1 MNNNKTFYA
10 LLAVLMF
17 LLLGCSEE
25 NKKVEEDGQLKKI
38 EGYWQGAI
46 QVPNQPLPIS
56 VTFDSQS
63 GAISIPVQGISDFP
77 LTAID
82 FADPDLHFEMNV
94 QNQQLVFEGAFKGDT
109 ISGLFTQQ
117 GQTFPF
123 ELSKSTDVAEK
134 EPGTPVEIA
143 VEGGRMTARVLTPEG
158 KGPFPVMLMLSG
170 SGPTDK
176 NGNSMIVPGKN
187 NGLKMMAEELAQQ
200 GIATIRY
207 DKRGVGDNI
216 GLLVKE
222 EDLRFDDY
230 IEDASAWIGYAKSQD
245 MFSSVGVIGHSEG
258 SLIGMIAAER
268 QQAASFISLAGVGRP
283 ADEILMEQ
291 LTAQLPETLL
301 DEAKTIISKLKDGQT
316 VAQVSPELA
325 SIFRPSVQPYL
336 ISWMTY
342 DPQAEMAKLEMPVL
356 VAGGTTDLQVPVRDA
371 ELLYA
376 ASKEGD
382 LLIVDDMN
390 HVLKNASSDPAENM
404 ASYGDPDLPLAD
416 GLMAGIIEFMK

>member
-1 MNNNKTFYA
+1 
-10 LLAVLMF
+10 
-17 LLLGCSEE
+17 
-25 NKKVEEDGQLKKI
+25 
-38 EGYWQGAI
+38 
-46 QVPNQPLPIS
+46 
-56 VTFDSQS
+56 
-63 GAISIPVQGISDFP
+63 
-77 LTAID
+77 
-82 FADPDLHFEMNV
+82 
-94 QNQQLVFEGAFKGDT
+94 
-109 ISGLFTQQ
+109 
-117 GQTFPF
+117 
-123 ELSKSTDVAEK
+123 
-134 EPGTPVEIA
+134 
-143 VEGGRMTARVLTPEG
+143 MTARVLTPEG
-158 KGPFPVMLMLSG
+158 NGPFPVMLMLSG

-176 NGNSMIVPGKN
+176 NGNSMVVPGKN

-216 GLLVKE
+216 GLLVEE

-245 MFSSVGVIGHSEG
+245 VFSSVGVIGHSEG

-291 LTAQLPETLL
+291 LTAQLPENLL
-301 DEAKTIISKLKDGQT
+301 DEAKTIVSKLKDGQT

-336 ISWMTY
+336 ISWMAY
-342 DPQAEMAKLEMPVL
+342 DPQAEVAKLETPVF
-356 VAGGTTDLQVPVRDA
+356 VVGGTTDLQVPVRDA

-376 ASKEGD
+376 ASKDGD
-382 LLIVDDMN
+382 LLIVDGMN
-390 HVLKNASSDPAENM
+390 HVLKNASADPEENM
-404 ASYGDPDLPLAD
+404 ASYGNPDLPLAD